1 MSDLLTYSRDD
12 RVASIT
18 LDDGKVNALSIP
30 MLREIH
36 AALDQAEADGA
47 VVALGGR
54 EGYLSAG
61 FDLRVFREEPENL
74 PEMLR
79 LGATL
84 CERLLSFPTP
94 VVVAC
99 SGHAIA
105 AGSFLLLAADARIGV
120 EGPFKIGLNE
130 VRIGLTMP
138 LFVVELARHRL
149 VPAHFDRAVI
159 SAVMYEPGDAVT
171 AGLPRPRRR
180 SRRSRRGPRGDDGG
194 AGGTEPR
201 GSRGDEAARPR
212 RCPDG
217 APRGDR
223 GRVSAGVLSAAR
235 RGDRSRRFGRP
246 SEQEAEGGAVGV
258 DRLDLHRRPVHPGE

>member
-1 MSDLLTYSRDD
+1 MSDLLTYSRED

-18 LDDGKVNALSIP
+18 LDDGKVNAFSIP
-30 MLREIH
+30 MLRELH

-47 VVALGGR
+47 VVVLGGR

-61 FDLRVFREEPENL
+61 FDLGVFREEPERL

-94 VVVAC
+94 VLVAC

-105 AGSFLLLAADARIGV
+105 AGSFPLLAADARIGV

-138 LFVVELARHRL
+138 LFVVELARYRL
-149 VPAHFDRAVI
+149 APAHFDRAAV
-159 SAVMYEPGDAVT
+159 SAVMYEPEDAVD
-171 AGLPRPRRR
+171 AGFLDRVAPPADLPEACAEVAAELTGLNPDAHAATKLRAR
-180 SRRSRRGPRGDDGG
+180 GG
-194 AGGTEPR
+194 ALTALR
-201 GSRGDEAARPR
+201 AAIDAEFP
-212 RCPDG
+212 
-217 APRGDR
+217 A
-223 GRVSAGVLSAAR
+223 VS
-235 RGDRSRRFGRP
+235 
-246 SEQEAEGGAVGV
+246 
-258 DRLDLHRRPVHPGE
+258 